1 MMSIKVLDFD
11 CQCKRADSLYWCWM
25 RITASIYPGP
35 ITFVISS
42 VPLYVLIT
50 LNVSVF
56 KLINFLLATNKEGQL
71 GFLRD
76 IYEVTRKRSRLWTA
90 VARTCF
96 CLPGNN
102 INRTLFP
109 HLRMLKSGMYTYW
122 IIECVCFWLFLWMLE
137 GSDVLSA
144 WQNYRGVTI
153 QCRYTGI

>member
-1 MMSIKVLDFD
+1 
-11 CQCKRADSLYWCWM
+11 M

-102 INRTLFP
+102 I
-109 HLRMLKSGMYTYW
+109 
-122 IIECVCFWLFLWMLE
+122 
-137 GSDVLSA
+137 
-144 WQNYRGVTI
+144 
-153 QCRYTGI
+153 